1 MSDSLV
7 INAGSDMNLTFTWPS
22 EVAGQGANLTSY
34 TVDLVDVSA
43 HLVGLLSVALTNAAQ
58 GEITITLTWA
68 DTIPLGRSSYFR
80 IRLIAPDGTRTT
92 LNLLFIEAN

>member
-7 INAGSDMNLTFTWPS
+7 INAGSDLNLTFTWPS
-22 EVAGQGANLTSY
+22 GVAGQGANLTSY

-80 IRLIAPDGTRTT
+80 VRLIAPDGTRTT